1 MFKKKGG
8 SRMTNRERENRTLNF
23 QKPQGRGAVEETF
36 YPWTL
41 TIDRFIEDGM
51 PREIAKGAVDITNNI
66 SGNEENQKEKYLTAD
81 WGQGVMAYEKYLG
94 FDPVRR
100 IHFVLPFRRFEEKVI
115 SEDEQFVVKQDLY
128 GRIVRQNKE
137 SGLEMEE
144 RPVVTSQE
152 DWERLMEHA
161 KKELELYFTDEA
173 IAEKYGPLKEAHE
186 RGDYSI
192 RLNIEGFF
200 WVPREL
206 LGIEAHLYAFYDEPK
221 LLHEIC
227 SFMLEIYQNQLIKVV
242 ELVKPD
248 VIYIMEDLSGKNG
261 PMISGETFDEFVGSY
276 YRQLI
281 PLLKAHG
288 AGSVFVD
295 TDGDFA
301 QIIPNFLAAG
311 VEGFLPMDVN
321 AGMDIV
327 KVRREFPQLKL
338 IGGFN
343 KLCIAEGKEAI
354 DREFAR
360 ILPVVRG
367 GGYIPGSDHQVAP
380 STSLEN
386 YRYYIG
392 RLQEVMAQ
400 AGADLP

>member
-1 MFKKKGG
+1 
-8 SRMTNRERENRTLNF
+8 MTNRERENRTLNF

-206 LGIEAHLYAFYDEPK
+206 LGIEAHLFAFYDEPK

>member
-1 MFKKKGG
+1 
-8 SRMTNRERENRTLNF
+8 MTNRERENRTLNF

-152 DWERLMEHA
+152 DWKRLKEHA

-206 LGIEAHLYAFYDEPK
+206 LGIEAHLFAFYDEPK

>member
-1 MFKKKGG
+1 
-8 SRMTNRERENRTLNF
+8 MTNRERENRTLNF

-261 PMISGETFDEFVGSY
+261 PMISGET
-276 YRQLI
+276 
-281 PLLKAHG
+281 
-288 AGSVFVD
+288 
-295 TDGDFA
+295 
-301 QIIPNFLAAG
+301 
-311 VEGFLPMDVN
+311 
-321 AGMDIV
+321 
-327 KVRREFPQLKL
+327 
-338 IGGFN
+338 
-343 KLCIAEGKEAI
+343 
-354 DREFAR
+354 
-360 ILPVVRG
+360 
-367 GGYIPGSDHQVAP
+367 
-380 STSLEN
+380 
-386 YRYYIG
+386 
-392 RLQEVMAQ
+392 
-400 AGADLP
+400 

>member
-1 MFKKKGG
+1 
-8 SRMTNRERENRTLNF
+8 MTNRERENRTLNF